1 MLLLQVFNQLLVL
14 PLDFFQVVL
23 LQLELAHLR
32 PVAVLRISK
41 LDTLWLDE
49 TMNRVILL
57 HLNDPVAKALCRLRG
72 VRHFRWLE
80 VGVVKELALHFG
92 DDIDWDVVLVVV
104 LQLA

>member
-1 MLLLQVFNQLLVL
+1 VLDLLERDQPTLLFATQTRKKLLGSAEFELTLLDLLRKTHLFIMLLLQVFNQLLVL

-32 PVAVLRISK
+32 PVPVLRIRK

-57 HLNDPVAKALCRLRG
+57 HLDDPVA
-72 VRHFRWLE
+72 
-80 VGVVKELALHFG
+80 
-92 DDIDWDVVLVVV
+92 
-104 LQLA
+104 